1 VATQPSTFRSLART
15 LTGERL
21 LAHNLVVAG
30 GTLTAGVLGV
40 AFQSAISHQFRPADY
55 GSVFAVVTLI
65 TFIGLPASAFTLLT
79 AREISWDRGAG
90 ERKLSSAMLRQ
101 GNRSLLLV
109 GFGLAVAIA
118 LTSPFLGGLLGVTP
132 QLLLAA
138 AVGIPFGLA
147 APLLM
152 GAFQGEQRFVTFAGL
167 LAGQA
172 ALKLI
177 GALALGYVL
186 GPIGVIAGISLAT
199 VLIYLAAATL
209 LRRELSNRA
218 RRPWLAP
225 ALRYMAIVLPS
236 TLALSLLLST
246 DVFVVK
252 HYFPTQEA
260 GQYSAVAA
268 LGRAIFWGASGIAAV
283 LFPKIVLRNT
293 QSRAG
298 SQLVVLSLIL
308 VGLVGLA
315 GFGFLWVGSSWLLTA
330 FAGAAYA
337 SASGYLPMYAV
348 AMTLLGGIAVLIA
361 VHQSRG
367 KPGFLLVLVPLAL
380 LEPALLLGFH
390 RDLTEVVQILDL
402 SMGLLLGCLAL
413 LYWVQERFQV
423 TTAMAAPAAS
433 AVSRVGVN
441 Q

>member
-1 VATQPSTFRSLART
+1 
-15 LTGERL
+15 
-21 LAHNLVVAG
+21 
-30 GTLTAGVLGV
+30 
-40 AFQSAISHQFRPADY
+40 
-55 GSVFAVVTLI
+55 
-65 TFIGLPASAFTLLT
+65 
-79 AREISWDRGAG
+79 
-90 ERKLSSAMLRQ
+90 
-101 GNRSLLLV
+101 
-109 GFGLAVAIA
+109 
-118 LTSPFLGGLLGVTP
+118 
-132 QLLLAA
+132 
-138 AVGIPFGLA
+138 
-147 APLLM
+147 M

-172 ALKLI
+172 ALKVI

-283 LFPKIVLRNT
+283 LFPKIVLRNA

-367 KPGFLLVLVPLAL
+367 QPGFLLVLVPLAL

-390 RDLTEVVQILDL
+390 RNLTEVVQILDL

-423 TTAMAAPAAS
+423 TTTMAAPAAS